1 MSTRP
6 HAAMYDSNDVS
17 TIREALAGALR
28 APSAHN
34 AQPWRLSPLGADRYR
49 LWYAYAD
56 KLRADPDDRD
66 GLMAVGAFYET
77 LRLAAEHRGLR
88 VDLDTSVRRQEA
100 GIDLGVV
107 AFSPLVGT
115 PDPLAVA
122 IAERQC
128 NRHPYSRTPLPAG
141 LAHELETLGNILLPP
156 ARLAELVLRASV
168 LSWKDRRFLAD
179 LKDWTRFD
187 DASPDGMTLD
197 CLRVKGTDVL
207 ALRLALALRALPA
220 PMAWLYAQRDVRL
233 TRASAAMAVLTTE
246 ERSPAALFE
255 CGRRLLR
262 SWTLINALGYAWHPM
277 SVVIDQSTVADL
289 RALIGGRDPV
299 AIYRVGHTPHPAAWS
314 RRRTLDAILTPDQDR
329 QPVTM

>member
-1 MSTRP
+1 MSASQN
-6 HAAMYDSNDVS
+6 AAVSDSSEAS
-17 TIREALAGALR
+17 TIRDALAAALR

-34 AQPWRLSPLGADRYR
+34 AQPWRISALGTDAYR

-77 LRLAAEHRGLR
+77 LRLTAERRAVR
-88 VDLDTSVRRQEA
+88 VVFEESVRRHEA
-100 GIDLGVV
+100 GIDLGVIT
-107 AFSPLVGT
+107 FSPLIGT
-115 PDPLAVA
+115 PDPLAAA
-122 IAERQC
+122 IAHRQC
-128 NRHPYSRTPLPAG
+128 NRHPYSQVPLPAG
-141 LAHELETLGNILLPP
+141 LAHELEALGNILLSPT
-156 ARLAELVLRASV
+156 RLAGLVLRASV

-207 ALRLALALRALPA
+207 ALRLALALPALPA

-233 TRASAAMAVLTTE
+233 TRASATMAVLTTE
-246 ERSPAALFE
+246 ARSPAALFE

-277 SVVIDQSTVADL
+277 SVVIDQPTVADL

-299 AIYRVGHTPHPAAWS
+299 AIYRVGHTPQPAAWS
-314 RRRTLDAILTPDQDR
+314 RRRSLDAILTSDHDR

>member
-1 MSTRP
+1 MAVVKGAPTVQ
-6 HAAMYDSNDVS
+6 D
-17 TIREALAGALR
+17 ALAAALR

-34 AQPWRLSPLGADRYR
+34 AQPWRLSWLGTDTYR

-77 LRLAAEHRGLR
+77 LRLCAEHRGLR
-88 VDLDTSVRRQEA
+88 ADFAESVRRHDA
-100 GIDLGVV
+100 GIDLGVIT
-107 AFSPLVGT
+107 FSPLVDT
-115 PDPLAVA
+115 PDPLADA
-122 IAERQC
+122 IAARQC
-128 NRHPYSRTPLPAG
+128 NRHPYSPTPLPAG
-141 LAHELETLGNILLPP
+141 LARELESLGNILLPP
-156 ARLAELVLRASV
+156 ARLVGLVLRASV
-168 LSWKDRRFLAD
+168 LSWGDRRFLAD

-187 DASPDGMTLD
+187 DTAPDGMTLD
-197 CLRVKGTDVL
+197 CLRVHGTDVL
-207 ALRLALALRALPA
+207 ALRVALAMPALPA

-246 ERSPAALFE
+246 ERSPTALFA

-289 RALIGGRDPV
+289 RTMIDGRDPV
-299 AIYRVGHTPHPAAWS
+299 AIYRVGYTAYPAAWS
-314 RRRTLDAILTPDQDR
+314 RRRTLDAIVTPDPEP